1 MDLAIVD
8 FSNLSEEEIRKRL
21 FPDKNVLGD
30 FHEAERKAAGIIED
44 VLNHGD
50 EALLKY
56 TRIYDS
62 VDLKRENIEVS
73 SSEIE
78 RFSSGF
84 DETFIEALKVSIK
97 RVGEFHRQDIPSDW
111 FFKDEYGNRL
121 GQRYLPIEK
130 VGIYVPGGKALY
142 PSSVVMTAVPAMV
155 AGVSRL
161 ILSSP
166 PSSYREPSEICLAAK
181 LVGGID
187 RFYRVGGVQI
197 IAAMA
202 FGTETVEKV
211 DKIVGPGNI
220 YVAAAKKLLYGVVDI
235 DMIAGPSEVVV
246 VWDGSS
252 NVQFAAADVLAQAE
266 HDEDARAICIVFNMG
281 HAEKLKR
288 AINELFSRIERK
300 DVTEKSL
307 ARNGRIF
314 VVRNR
319 AAAVALI
326 NEIAPEHLEIMTENA
341 EEYLDEIRNAG
352 AVFIGDYSPVAIGDY
367 IAGPSHV
374 LPTGGTARFFSPL
387 SVRSFFK
394 SSSIIEIT
402 PRGCE
407 ELGQFAS
414 IIAEKEK
421 LNAHRDSIKIRRS
434 D

>member
-1 MDLAIVD
+1 
-8 FSNLSEEEIRKRL
+8 
-21 FPDKNVLGD
+21 
-30 FHEAERKAAGIIED
+30 
-44 VLNHGD
+44 
-50 EALLKY
+50 
-56 TRIYDS
+56 
-62 VDLKRENIEVS
+62 
-73 SSEIE
+73 
-78 RFSSGF
+78 
-84 DETFIEALKVSIK
+84 
-97 RVGEFHRQDIPSDW
+97 
-111 FFKDEYGNRL
+111 
-121 GQRYLPIEK
+121 
-130 VGIYVPGGKALY
+130 
-142 PSSVVMTAVPAMV
+142 
-155 AGVSRL
+155 
-161 ILSSP
+161 
-166 PSSYREPSEICLAAK
+166 
-181 LVGGID
+181 
-187 RFYRVGGVQI
+187 
-197 IAAMA
+197 
-202 FGTETVEKV
+202 
-211 DKIVGPGNI
+211 
-220 YVAAAKKLLYGVVDI
+220 
-235 DMIAGPSEVVV
+235 
-246 VWDGSS
+246 
-252 NVQFAAADVLAQAE
+252 
-266 HDEDARAICIVFNMG
+266 MG